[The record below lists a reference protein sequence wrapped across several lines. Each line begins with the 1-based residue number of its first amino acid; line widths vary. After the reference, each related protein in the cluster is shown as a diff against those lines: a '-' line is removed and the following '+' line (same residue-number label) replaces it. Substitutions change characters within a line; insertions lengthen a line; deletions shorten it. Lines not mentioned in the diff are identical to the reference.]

1 MERATISPA
10 QVGASGR
17 PPPVGDR
24 GPASDLVPEAE
35 PGPPPQAAPAE
46 LAGDGTATGQESGV
60 PGPAQR
66 TIVTAA
72 ELKAGGI
79 AGRLLRFS
87 LANIA
92 RRPERF
98 VLSTAGIALA
108 VMAVI
113 VVRTIS
119 IGFASSGSA
128 SLATVLGGA
137 PLWVVPAGGVHY
149 DPGTGMLISDGAP
162 AALQVPPDWRAQ
174 RTVTGIWASPGGK
187 LAVLGTGGV
196 PAGHAVLGAAAA
208 QALGTQGGRTITI
221 GGHRLRVSISG
232 AGKLIVVPAAVATP
246 VTGTNGWW
254 TVTPPP
260 GDRGRTDLG
269 QLLATATGLPWT
281 ADPAQHPA
289 AAGPG
294 LIYDTTSSSGGLTF
308 MQRFS
313 AQFSG
318 KVTSSALGL
327 VSTVG
332 LVLGFIIAVS
342 SFLASVQER
351 RREFGIMSSV
361 GLADEVLYFFL
372 VESAIVFLTAYL
384 AGALAAGAAVA
395 LVVPGLATL
404 SGWLQAAGIVAA
416 YLPAMAI
423 IGALVPVHRLLQQR
437 PVALLA
443 GSS

>member
-1 MERATISPA
+1 MERATISPG
-10 QVGASGR
+10 QVGVSGT
-17 PPPVGDR
+17 PGPVGDR
-24 GPASDLVPEAE
+24 DPAGDRDTTAGPERGPQATVMELPASGTSAGRAVGAVEQKLRP
-35 PGPPPQAAPAE
+35 PGN
-46 LAGDGTATGQESGV
+46 T
-60 PGPAQR
+60 
-66 TIVTAA
+66 

-79 AGRLLRFS
+79 GGRLLRFA
-87 LANIA
+87 LANIT

-128 SLATVLGGA
+128 SLTTVLGGA

-149 DPGTGMLISDGAP
+149 DPGAGMLIAGGAP
-162 AALQVPPDWRAQ
+162 AALHVPAGWRAQ
-174 RTVTGIWASPGGK
+174 RTVNGIWASPGGK
-187 LAVLGTGGV
+187 LALFGTGDV
-196 PAGHAVLGAAAA
+196 PAGHAVLGTAAAR
-208 QALGTQGGRTITI
+208 ALGTRAGGTITV
-221 GGHRLRVSISG
+221 GRHLLRVSISG
-232 AGKLIVVPAAVATP
+232 AGKLVSVPVAAATP
-246 VTGTNGWW
+246 VTGANGWW
-254 TVTPPP
+254 TITPPP
-260 GDRGRTDLG
+260 SDRGRTDLG
-269 QLLATATGLPWT
+269 QLLATASGLPWT

-289 AAGPG
+289 AGGPG

-308 MQRFS
+308 AQRFS
-313 AQFSG
+313 ALFSG

-332 LVLGFIIAVS
+332 LVLGFVIAVS

-351 RREFGIMSSV
+351 RREFGIMSSI

-372 VESAIVFLTAYL
+372 VESAIVFLAAYL
-384 AGALAAGAAVA
+384 AGALAAGAAVI

>member
-10 QVGASGR
+10 QVAA
-17 PPPVGDR
+17 PAAPD
-24 GPASDLVPEAE
+24 PASDGADPAGTRPWVR
-35 PGPPPQAAPAE
+35 PGALIAPAP
-46 LAGDGTATGQESGV
+46 GNTG
-60 PGPAQR
+60 
-66 TIVTAA
+66 
-72 ELKAGGI
+72 
-79 AGRLLRFS
+79 GRLLRFA
-87 LANIA
+87 LANIT

-98 VLSTAGIALA
+98 LLATAGIALA

-119 IGFASSGSA
+119 VGFASSGSA
-128 SLATVLGGA
+128 SLTEVLGGA
-137 PLWVVPAGGVHY
+137 SLWVVPAEGVRY
-149 DPGTGMLISDGAP
+149 DPDVAMLVAAGSPP
-162 AALQVPPDWRAQ
+162 ALRVPGGWHAQ

-187 LAVLGTGGV
+187 LALLGTGIRSD
-196 PAGHAVLGAAAA
+196 HAVLGSAAAR
-208 QALGTQGGRTITI
+208 ALHTRPGRTITI
-221 GGHRLRVSISG
+221 GGHRLAVSVSG
-232 AGKLIVVPAAVATP
+232 TGKLVSVPVAAATP
-246 VTGTNGWW
+246 VVGTHGWW

-260 GDRGRTDLG
+260 GDGGRTDLG
-269 QLLATATGLPWT
+269 KLLAHAAGLPWT
-281 ADPAQHPA
+281 SDPAQHPA
-289 AAGPG
+289 AGGRG
-294 LIYDTTSSSGGLTF
+294 LIYDTTGSTGGLTF
-308 MQRFS
+308 AQRFS
-313 AQFSG
+313 ALFSG

-332 LVLGFIIAVS
+332 LVLGFVIAVS

-351 RREFGIMSSV
+351 RREFGIMSSI

-372 VESAIVFLTAYL
+372 VESAIVFLVAYL
-384 AGALAAGAAVA
+384 AGALAAGAALA

-443 GSS
+443 TS